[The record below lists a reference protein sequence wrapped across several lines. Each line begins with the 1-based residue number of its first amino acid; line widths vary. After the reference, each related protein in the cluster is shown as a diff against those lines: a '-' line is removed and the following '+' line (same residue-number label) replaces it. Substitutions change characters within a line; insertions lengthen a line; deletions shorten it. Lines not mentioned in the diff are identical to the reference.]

1 MSIKNAITLLVIVI
15 ILMGVMLF
23 IKDKIVETTKPLNY
37 NNQLNH
43 QKTIDSLND
52 EIFTLQIEVG
62 RYEIAL
68 ELLQEQDK
76 RAADKFKNILSKQT
90 E

>member
-1 MSIKNAITLLVIVI
+1 MSIKNAVTLLVVVI

-37 NNQLNH
+37 NNQLNQ